1 MTMRLMILLLLAAVP
16 MAGRASDPPPQS
28 SGIESPEYVWNK
40 MEGEKLQALRATG
53 NVARGETAFK
63 GCRGCHR
70 SGGKGRPD
78 GSYPR
83 LAGQHAVVLIKQIT
97 DIRAGRRDNAKMYPF
112 SADHVLT
119 TQEIA
124 DIALFLQG
132 QPVTP
137 DQGTGP
143 GTDVDRGTQLYAR
156 DCVQCHGARGEGNA
170 AEFYPRVNG
179 QHFLYLVREAR
190 AIRDGQ
196 RRNANPKMVQSVKAY
211 SDADLDAVSDY
222 MSRLPPLQ

>member
-1 MTMRLMILLLLAAVP
+1 MTTRLMILLLLVAFPV
-16 MAGRASDPPPQS
+16 AGRAASDAAPQS
-28 SGIESPEYVWNK
+28 HGIESPEYVWNK
-40 MEGEKLQALRATG
+40 MEGEKLAALRATG
-53 NVARGETAFK
+53 DVARGEIAFK

-112 SADHVLT
+112 STDHVLT

-143 GTDVDRGTQLYAR
+143 GTDVERGAQLYAR
-156 DCVQCHGARGEGNA
+156 DCVQCHGGHGEGSA

-196 RRNANPKMVQSVKAY
+196 RRNANPKMVQSVKGY
-211 SDADLDAVSDY
+211 TDADLDAVSDY
-222 MSRLPPLQ
+222 MSRLPAL

>member
-1 MTMRLMILLLLAAVP
+1 MTMRVLILLLVAFP

-28 SGIESPEYVWNK
+28 DGIESPEYVWNR
-40 MEGEKLQALRATG
+40 MEGEKLQALGATG
-53 NVARGETAFK
+53 DVARGELAFK

-83 LAGQHAVVLIKQIT
+83 LAGQHSAVLIKQIT

-112 SADHVLT
+112 SSDHVLT
-119 TQEIA
+119 PQEIA

-143 GTDVDRGTQLYAR
+143 GTDVDRGMQLYAR
-156 DCVQCHGARGEGNA
+156 DCAQCHGVRGEGVA

-179 QHFLYLVREAR
+179 QHYLYLVREAR

-196 RRNANPKMVQSVKAY
+196 RRNANPKMVQAVKSY

-222 MSRLPPLQ
+222 MSRLPTP

>member
-1 MTMRLMILLLLAAVP
+1 MTTRLMILLLLAAFPVG
-16 MAGRASDPPPQS
+16 GRASDPPPQTN
-28 SGIESPEYVWNK
+28 GIESPEYVWNK
-40 MEGEKLQALRATG
+40 MEGEKLQALRATAD
-53 NVARGETAFK
+53 VARGELAFK

-83 LAGQHAVVLIKQIT
+83 LAGQHAAVLIKQIT

-112 SADHVLT
+112 SSDHVLT
-119 TQEIA
+119 PQEIA

-143 GTDVDRGTQLYAR
+143 GTDVDRGTRLYAR
-156 DCVQCHGARGEGNA
+156 DCLQCHGARGEGSA

-179 QHFLYLVREAR
+179 QHYLYLLREAR

-196 RRNANPKMVQSVKAY
+196 RRNANPEMVKAVKGY

-222 MSRLPPLQ
+222 MSRLPPP